1 MINLLLSKNQFNAVY
16 LPLIN
21 DYSHR
26 YEVLYGSAGS
36 GKSVFVAQKII
47 YRACQS
53 PCKILVIRKYGTT
66 IKDSVFD
73 LVLSMLKKW
82 QIYKYCKISYSV
94 YQITLPNGS
103 VILFK
108 GLDDSEKIKSI
119 NGLNSIIW
127 VEEATELTEE
137 EFTQLDLRLRDG
149 DNLQL
154 IATFNPISKANWVY
168 KKWFAPEAIKNDN
181 TFILR
186 TTYKDNRF
194 LPDEYIKSLE
204 EKQLTNPTYYKI
216 YALGEFCS
224 LDKLVYTNWRL
235 GTVEDKSN
243 FKLAIGLDWG
253 YSNDL
258 TALTIGY
265 IDQENMIFYIDD
277 SWCSTSKTNKEIA
290 EVIKYKGLS
299 KSLII
304 ADSAEPKSIEELKRE
319 GIYRIRPSVKGPDS
333 IIHGIQL
340 LQQYKLVVNPN
351 CTEVITELENYSWK
365 KDKKTNEYI
374 NEPID
379 DWNHHLDA
387 IRYSLQCVDT
397 HKLQSMSKGKI
408 GIW

>member
-1 MINLLLSKNQFNAVY
+1 MIRINIDEGVINSVY
-16 LPLIN
+16 LPLFTQKQ
-21 DYSHR
+21 R
-26 YEVLYGSAGS
+26 YTVVYGGSGS
-36 GKSVFVAQKII
+36 GKSYALAQLMI
-47 YRACQS
+47 YKALKEKRR
-53 PCKILVIRKYGTT
+53 ILVIRKYATT
-66 IKDSVFD
+66 LKDSVFD
-73 LVLSMLKKW
+73 LVVNTLKNWELYNYTKINLST
-82 QIYKYCKISYSV
+82 YT
-94 YQITLPNGS
+94 ITLPNGS
-103 VILFK
+103 VLLFK
-108 GLDDSEKIKSI
+108 GLDDQEKIKSI
-119 NGLNSIIW
+119 YDITDAWI
-127 VEEATELTEE
+127 EEATELTED
-137 EFTQLDLRLRDG
+137 EFTQIDLRIRSMA
-149 DNLQL
+149 NNQQ
-154 IATFNPISKANWVY
+154 IFCSFNPVSKANWVY